1 MKRMVVFDG
10 VAAIIVKNSEAE
22 SAILQS
28 IREKTRDLFGKDVT
42 GLDAGI
48 CSAGYQNRKG

>member
-10 VAAIIVKNSEAE
+10 EAAIIVKNSEAE